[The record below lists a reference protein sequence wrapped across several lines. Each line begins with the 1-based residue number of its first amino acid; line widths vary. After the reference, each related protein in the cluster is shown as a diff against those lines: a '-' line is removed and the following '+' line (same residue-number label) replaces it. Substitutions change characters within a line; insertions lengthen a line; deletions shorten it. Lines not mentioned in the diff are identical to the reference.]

1 MLVKKILEIG
11 NYNKENENRLKI
23 SILSSSLG
31 LFFNLILAILK
42 VLLFISTQSVSILA
56 DAINNLTDSISS
68 IVTIIGAKLSE
79 KPADED
85 HPYGHGRIEYI
96 SAFVVAVFVLLA
108 GIEFIKVSVNR
119 IMNPKVIEFDTIA
132 IVLMSLSI
140 FVKLYMSIFYNKI
153 FKKINSL
160 QIKAQSKDSLADVV
174 VTGVVIVSIL
184 IYKLTGYIVDGY
196 AGLIVSLFIIY
207 SGYELISDTI
217 SELIGQV
224 PIDLLAKVE
233 EDILKYDSIKGVHDM
248 VIVNYGPQRKYLSLD
263 VEMDYSM
270 SLLDAHTIIDR
281 IEEKIEEKYDIILS
295 IHTDPVG
302 IYSKEE
308 KIIIEE
314 LKKIINE
321 NKKILSFHDISHE
334 GDVFKLDIV
343 IDGNTKLNEEEEKD
357 LKKFIEDRLSLIL
370 NCNYIINIDR
380 YFL

>member
-11 NYNKENENRLKI
+11 NYNSENEDRLKI

-31 LFFNLILAILK
+31 LFFNLVLAVLK

-119 IMNPKVIEFDTIA
+119 IMNPKVIEFDTIS

-140 FVKLYMSIFYNKI
+140 LIKLYMSIFYNKI

-217 SELIGQV
+217 SELIGQA

-281 IEEKIEEKYDIILS
+281 IEESIEEKYNIILS

-308 KIIIEE
+308 KLIIEE